1 MSTFTANYN
10 VTGTRRKE
18 MVNLIAKATGHPAK
32 YQGAPSFAYKVDCF
46 TIDRNG
52 KLTFDDSTD
61 FELIEHISEQLA
73 AHGFETTSAANEAG
87 ADVGAYLPDTE
98 PIAEGEKVSGKPESD
113 EHGETVG
120 LTVYVPKDKANIDL
134 LRQLVHGKSG
144 LIKKAL
150 GLNDLPIEEDS
161 EEVVFPWFAD
171 ATDLTPDEIKAY
183 TSFISALCKLS
194 ANAKRVSMT
203 EKPVDNEKY
212 AFRCF
217 LLRLGFIG
225 SEHKVTRKILLRNL
239 EGSSAFK
246 NGGVDDETSE

>member
-10 VTGTRRKE
+10 VTGSDRKE
-18 MVNLIAKATGHPAK
+18 LVNLVAETIGSPAK
-32 YQGAPSFAYKVDCF
+32 YQGAPSFAYTVDYI

-52 KLTFDDSTD
+52 VLSFDNRADTGV
-61 FELIEHISEQLA
+61 IENLLEQLA
-73 AHGFETTSAANEAG
+73 EHGFTAELPETAPDS
-87 ADVGAYLPDTE
+87 PDT
-98 PIAEGEKVSGKPESD
+98 AENSEVEEVPGD
-113 EHGETVG
+113 EEITEHDETVG
-120 LTVYVPKDKANIDL
+120 LTIYLPKDKANIDL
-134 LRQLVHGKSG
+134 LRQLVQGKSG

-150 GLNDLPIEEDS
+150 GLKDLPIEEDS
-161 EEVVFPWFAD
+161 DEIVFPWFAD
-171 ATDLTPDEIKAY
+171 ASDLSPDEVKAY
-183 TSFISALCKLS
+183 TAFISALCKLS

-225 SEHKVTRKILLRNL
+225 REHKITRKILLRNL

-246 NGGVDDETSE
+246 NGGADDETSE

>member
-10 VTGTRRKE
+10 VTGSDRKE
-18 MVNLIAKATGHPAK
+18 LVNLVAETIGSPAK
-32 YQGAPSFAYKVDCF
+32 YQGAPSFAYTVDYI

-52 KLTFDDSTD
+52 VLSFDNRADTGV
-61 FELIEHISEQLA
+61 IENLLEQLA
-73 AHGFETTSAANEAG
+73 EHGFTAELPETAPDS
-87 ADVGAYLPDTE
+87 PDT
-98 PIAEGEKVSGKPESD
+98 AENSEVEEVPGD
-113 EHGETVG
+113 EEITEHDETVG
-120 LTVYVPKDKANIDL
+120 LTIYLPKDKANIDL
-134 LRQLVHGKSG
+134 LRQLVQGKSG

-150 GLNDLPIEEDS
+150 GLKNLPIEEDS
-161 EEVVFPWFAD
+161 DEIVFPWFAD
-171 ATDLTPDEIKAY
+171 ASDLTPDEIKAY
-183 TSFISALCKLS
+183 TAFISALCKLS

-225 SEHKVTRKILLRNL
+225 REHKITRKILLRNL

-246 NGGVDDETSE
+246 NGGADDETSE

>member
-10 VTGTRRKE
+10 VTGSDRKE
-18 MVNLIAKATGHPAK
+18 LVNLVAETIGSPAK
-32 YQGAPSFAYKVDCF
+32 YQGAPSFAYTVDYI

-52 KLTFDDSTD
+52 VLSFDNRADTGV
-61 FELIEHISEQLA
+61 IENLLEQLA
-73 AHGFETTSAANEAG
+73 EHGFTAELPETAPDS
-87 ADVGAYLPDTE
+87 PDT
-98 PIAEGEKVSGKPESD
+98 AENSEVEEVPGD
-113 EHGETVG
+113 EEITEHDETVG
-120 LTVYVPKDKANIDL
+120 LTIYLPKDKANIDL
-134 LRQLVHGKSG
+134 LRQLVQGKSG

-150 GLNDLPIEEDS
+150 GLKDLPIEEDS
-161 EEVVFPWFAD
+161 DELVFPWFAD
-171 ATDLTPDEIKAY
+171 VSGLSPDEVKAY
-183 TSFISALCKLS
+183 TAFISALCKLS

-225 SEHKVTRKILLRNL
+225 REHKTTRKILLRNL

-246 NGGVDDETSE
+246 NGGADDETSE

>member
-10 VTGTRRKE
+10 VTGSDRKE
-18 MVNLIAKATGHPAK
+18 LVNLVAETIGSPAK
-32 YQGAPSFAYKVDCF
+32 YQGAPSFAYTVDYI

-52 KLTFDDSTD
+52 VLSFDNRADTGV
-61 FELIEHISEQLA
+61 IENLLEQLA
-73 AHGFETTSAANEAG
+73 EHGFTAELPETAPDS
-87 ADVGAYLPDTE
+87 PDT
-98 PIAEGEKVSGKPESD
+98 AENSEVEEVPGD
-113 EHGETVG
+113 EEITEHDETVG
-120 LTVYVPKDKANIDL
+120 LTIYLPKDKANIDL
-134 LRQLVHGKSG
+134 LRQLVQGKSG

-150 GLNDLPIEEDS
+150 GLKDLPIEEDS
-161 EEVVFPWFAD
+161 DEIVFPWFAD
-171 ATDLTPDEIKAY
+171 ASDLTPDEIKAY
-183 TSFISALCKLS
+183 TAFISALCKLS

-225 SEHKVTRKILLRNL
+225 REHKTTRKILLRNL

-246 NGGVDDETSE
+246 NGGADDETSE

>member
-10 VTGTRRKE
+10 VTGSDRKE
-18 MVNLIAKATGHPAK
+18 LVNLVAETIGSPAK
-32 YQGAPSFAYKVDCF
+32 YQGAPSFAYTIDYI

-52 KLTFDDSTD
+52 VLSFDDRADTGV
-61 FELIEHISEQLA
+61 IENLLEQLA
-73 AHGFETTSAANEAG
+73 AHGFNAELPETAPDS
-87 ADVGAYLPDTE
+87 PDT
-98 PIAEGEKVSGKPESD
+98 AENSEVEEVPGDEEIT

-120 LTVYVPKDKANIDL
+120 LTIYLPKDKANIDL
-134 LRQLVHGKSG
+134 LRQLVQGKSG

-150 GLNDLPIEEDS
+150 GLKDLPIEEDS
-161 EEVVFPWFAD
+161 DEIVFPWFAD
-171 ATDLTPDEIKAY
+171 ASDLSPDEVKAY
-183 TSFISALCKLS
+183 TAFISALCKLS

-225 SEHKVTRKILLRNL
+225 REHKITRKILLRNL

-246 NGGVDDETSE
+246 NGGADDETSE

>member
-10 VTGTRRKE
+10 VTGSDRKE
-18 MVNLIAKATGHPAK
+18 LVNLVAETIGSPAK
-32 YQGAPSFAYKVDCF
+32 YQGAPSFAYTVDYI

-52 KLTFDDSTD
+52 VLSFDNRADTGV
-61 FELIEHISEQLA
+61 IENLLEQLA
-73 AHGFETTSAANEAG
+73 EHGFTAELPETAPDS
-87 ADVGAYLPDTE
+87 PDT
-98 PIAEGEKVSGKPESD
+98 AENSEVEEVPGD
-113 EHGETVG
+113 EEITEHDETVG
-120 LTVYVPKDKANIDL
+120 LTIYLPKDKANIDL
-134 LRQLVHGKSG
+134 LRQLVQGKSG

-150 GLNDLPIEEDS
+150 GLKNLPIEEDS
-161 EEVVFPWFAD
+161 DEIVFPWFAD
-171 ATDLTPDEIKAY
+171 ASDLSPDEVKAY
-183 TSFISALCKLS
+183 TAFISALCKLS

-225 SEHKVTRKILLRNL
+225 REHKITRKILLRNL

-246 NGGVDDETSE
+246 NGGADDETSE

>member
-10 VTGTRRKE
+10 VTGSDRKE
-18 MVNLIAKATGHPAK
+18 LVNLVAETIGSPAK
-32 YQGAPSFAYKVDCF
+32 YQGAPSFAYTVDYI

-52 KLTFDDSTD
+52 VLSFDNRADTGV
-61 FELIEHISEQLA
+61 IENLLEQLA
-73 AHGFETTSAANEAG
+73 EHGFTAELPETAPDS
-87 ADVGAYLPDTE
+87 PDT
-98 PIAEGEKVSGKPESD
+98 AENSEVEEVPGDEKIT
-113 EHGETVG
+113 EHDETVG
-120 LTVYVPKDKANIDL
+120 LTIYLPKDKANIDL
-134 LRQLVHGKSG
+134 LRQLVQGKSG

-150 GLNDLPIEEDS
+150 GLKDLPIEEDS
-161 EEVVFPWFAD
+161 DELVFPWFAD
-171 ATDLTPDEIKAY
+171 VSGLSPDEVKAY
-183 TSFISALCKLS
+183 TAFISALCKLS

-225 SEHKVTRKILLRNL
+225 REHKTTRKILLRNL

-246 NGGVDDETSE
+246 NGGADDETSE